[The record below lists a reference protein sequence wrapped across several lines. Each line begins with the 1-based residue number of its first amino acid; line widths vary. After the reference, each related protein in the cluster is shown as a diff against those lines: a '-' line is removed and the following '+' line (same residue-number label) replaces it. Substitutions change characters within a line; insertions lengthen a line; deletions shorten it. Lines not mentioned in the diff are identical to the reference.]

1 MAERLLKGG
10 IEMKGSYFIILLCLG
25 FGATGC
31 ADKSPTLASVRGE
44 IITIKE
50 FEEQLNNLPSA
61 YRPMFT
67 TPEQKEE
74 LLDRM
79 VTEKLMIQEAIKTGI
94 HRKKEIQERLKWVR
108 NQMLMEELIRV
119 KIYDKMV
126 SDKEAEEFYHAHQTQ
141 LPQAF
146 QGKPF
151 NEIKHQLKQIMRKDD
166 TRVRG
171 MFNQWVE
178 ELKKEAKIT
187 KNLALLGKTEKEKSG
202 K

>member
-1 MAERLLKGG
+1 
-10 IEMKGSYFIILLCLG
+10 MKCICFIILLCLG
-25 FGATGC
+25 LGASGC
-31 ADKSPTLASVRGE
+31 AEKSPTLASVRGE
-44 IITIKE
+44 AITIKE

-61 YRPMFT
+61 YRSMFN

-79 VTEKLMIQEAIKTGI
+79 ITEKLIIQEAIKTGI
-94 HRKKEIQERLKWVR
+94 HRKKEIQERLKWIR
-108 NQMLMEELIRV
+108 NQMLMEELIRI

-126 SDKEAEEFYHAHQTQ
+126 SDKEAENFYEAHKTK

-146 QGKPF
+146 QGKSF
-151 NEIKHQLKQIMRKDD
+151 NEIKHQLKQIMRRDD
-166 TRVRG
+166 TRVRR

-187 KNLALLGKTEKEKSG
+187 KNLALLGGETEKEKSV